1 MTLKDFTLTDNNNF
15 VVYQSHRF
23 FFKRIYLVL
32 ITKNYLIGLVCNNNL
47 NTEHGDK
54 VLGNHQIRKELPERG
69 SLLNP
74 YSYLKAKF
82 IRKIEG
88 KYFFDKS
95 IYAVDSDNFRI
106 DRNDIQSVIHD
117 DTEVSLGNYP
127 NVGRLTLETKKGFK
141 KDFILIGK
149 QNGKEV
155 VEFILTRDEDAVLN

>member
-15 VVYQSHRF
+15 VAYQSHSF

-47 NTEHGDK
+47 NTENNDK
-54 VLGNHQIRKELPERG
+54 VLVNQQMRKELPKGG

-95 IYAVDSDNFRI
+95 IYAVDAGNFRI
-106 DRNDIQSVIHD
+106 DRNDIQSAIHD
-117 DTEVSLGNYP
+117 DKEVPLGNYP
-127 NVGRLTLETKKGFK
+127 NGGTLSLETKKGLK
-141 KDFILIGK
+141 KDFILVGK

-155 VEFILTRDEDAVLN
+155 VASILTRDKDAFLN